1 MKVRDEQSQE
11 ELIQA
16 LQRQLDE
23 QAAINRFL
31 ADQLAGREQ
40 SMAMIAHELRAPLS
54 PIIIYAQMLNRYLS
68 KESDPKRDEAI
79 QRNANVIIS
88 QAWKL
93 NRLVNDLHDASR
105 LSAGQFALQCD
116 TCNIIQLTQ
125 EVIEHLRPLALY
137 HTLVLETSEQNI
149 TGNWDGG
156 RLQQAIGNLVDNA
169 IKYSDEHSTI
179 TIRISTTSTAL
190 HMSVHNTGIT
200 IPAAD
205 SEQLFRPYTRLQAT
219 SDTHPGSG
227 LGLYITRSII
237 EAHGGSLRYEPHPQN
252 DSSPELE
259 NSGLRIYG
267 TTFSFDIPLSLPEL

>member
-11 ELIQA
+11 ELIQE

-23 QAAINRFL
+23 QTAINRLL

-54 PIIIYAQMLNRYLS
+54 PIIIYAQMLNRYLA

-105 LSAGQFALQCD
+105 LSVGQFILQRD
-116 TCNIIQLTQ
+116 ACNIIQLAQ

-137 HTLVLETSEQNI
+137 HTLVLETSEKSI
-149 TGNWDGG
+149 IGNWDGG

-179 TIRISTTSTAL
+179 TINISTTSTVV
-190 HMSVHNTGIT
+190 HVSVHNTGIS
-200 IPAAD
+200 IPAAE
-205 SEQLFRPYTRLQAT
+205 SEQLFRPYTRLQST
-219 SDTHPGSG
+219 SSTHPGSG

-237 EAHGGSLRYEPHPQN
+237 EAHGGSLRYEPRLQN
-252 DSSPELE
+252 DAPTEQE
-259 NSGLRIYG
+259 ASGLHIYG
-267 TTFSFDIPLSLPEL
+267 TTFSFDIPL